1 MSLTI
6 EQTKEMVIQAASDKK
21 AQQIV
26 TLEIRDISLI
36 ADYFLIC
43 NGNSET
49 QVQAIATEIK
59 KKAEEHGVRVRKI
72 EGFDA
77 ARWILIDLGD
87 IIAHIFHRDERG
99 YYNLER
105 LWKDAKLEEWL

>member
-6 EQTKEMVIQAASDKK
+6 EQIKDMVVQAASDKK

-26 TLEIRDISLI
+26 TLEIQEISLI
-36 ADYFLIC
+36 ADYFMIC

-59 KKAEEHGVRVRKI
+59 KKSEELGVRVRKV
-72 EGFDA
+72 EGFDS

-87 IIAHIFHRDERG
+87 VIAHIFHRDERG

-105 LWKDAKLEEWL
+105 LWKDAKIEEWT